1 VRVPFERLHHLVTV
15 PAAVNGVEAP
25 FVLDTGIGLTLL
37 STWLQEEAGCELT
50 GARFS
55 GRRMSGQEVEVPMAA
70 AHSLRLGPVE
80 QIGLEVGVIDLGEL
94 SLGSRAVGG
103 FLSLAYFAEAP
114 FTFDYAGRAVVI
126 ETPSSLDER
135 RRAGD
140 AVELSL
146 ERDGP
151 SLVAFMPLTIPG
163 GRSMSVAVDTG
174 SETLI
179 LDGRFASEVG
189 IDLERR
195 DLRRV
200 EGTDE
205 TGHAFVRTFARLAG
219 IIHPT
224 DEPELA
230 QTEPEVMFQRIIHDG
245 LIGDAFLRRYS
256 ATFDVETCSLI
267 LGPGEGDPGGAY

>member
-1 VRVPFERLHHLVTV
+1 VPL
-15 PAAVNGVEAP
+15 A
-25 FVLDTGIGLTLL
+25 
-37 STWLQEEAGCELT
+37 
-50 GARFS
+50 GARSVRF
-55 GRRMSGQEVEVPMAA
+55 
-70 AHSLRLGPVE
+70 GPIE
-80 QIGLEVGVIDLGEL
+80 QRSLEVGVIDLGEL
-94 SLGSRAVGG
+94 SVGEHPIGG
-103 FLSLAYFAEAP
+103 FLSLAFLAESP
-114 FTFDYAGRAVVI
+114 FTFDYRHEQVVV
-126 ETPSSLDER
+126 ETPRSLDER

-163 GRSMSVAVDTG
+163 GRSISVEVDTG

-179 LDGRFASEVG
+179 LDERFAAEVG
-189 IDLERR
+189 IDLERPE
-195 DLRRV
+195 LRRM

-219 IIHPT
+219 VIHPT

-245 LIGDAFLRRYS
+245 LIGDSFLRRFS
-256 ATFDVETCSLI
+256 ATFDVEACSLI
-267 LGPGEGDPGGAY
+267 LGPGEGDPGGPY